1 MMGRFRPHHGEAIMT
16 RRRLGAAEWAA
27 LIDEWKQSGLK
38 LPEFCRRRGLSR
50 GTMQG
55 WVYKPALKRAIEAA
69 RRKRPG
75 KTVKASHEGT
85 PVEPSPSPA
94 FLPVRFPEAAA
105 GSQLPIDRAAIEVV
119 LGGGRRVAVGPGF
132 DEQTLRRVVAVLE
145 SRPC

>member
-1 MMGRFRPHHGEAIMT
+1 MMGRFRPHHGEAIMA
-16 RRRLGAAEWAA
+16 RRRLRAAEWAV
-27 LIDEWKQSGLK
+27 LIEEWQQSGLK
-38 LPEFCRRRGLSR
+38 LPEFCRQRGLSR

-69 RRKRPG
+69 RREGPD
-75 KTVKASHEGT
+75 KTVKTSRERP

-94 FLPVRFPEAAA
+94 FLPVHFAEVSAPT
-105 GSQLPIDRAAIEVV
+105 LPPTVRAAIEVV